1 MGMAM
6 KDVREQLSDLVK
18 RATYRGE
25 QITFGP
31 NRGDDVTLI
40 ATEQVR
46 RMAARLREV
55 EERLTELLREKTEP
69 RAFSGLQDAL
79 VSGELAVRGADARIR
94 RVLPEIATE
103 SALTRDDRIRLGG
116 GDARVPEFR
125 RTQPRA

>member
-18 RATYRGE
+18 RAAYSGE

-46 RMAARLREV
+46 RMAARLREA
-55 EERLTELLREKTEP
+55 EKRLAELLQERGEP
-69 RAFSGLQDAL
+69 EAFAGLQGAL
-79 VSGELAVRGADARIR
+79 MSGELAVRGEAPRVR
-94 RVLPEIATE
+94 RVLPG
-103 SALTRDDRIRLGG
+103 SAAQSAVTREERIRLGSQ
-116 GDARVPEFR
+116 DLRTPEFR
-125 RTQPRA
+125 RSGPRA